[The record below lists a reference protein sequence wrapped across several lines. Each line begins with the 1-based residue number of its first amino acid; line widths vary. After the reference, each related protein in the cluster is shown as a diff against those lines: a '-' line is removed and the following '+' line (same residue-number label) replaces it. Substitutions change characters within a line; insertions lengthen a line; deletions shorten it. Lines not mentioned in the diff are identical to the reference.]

1 MASTA
6 PGTVTATDLTTR
18 IGVTNEAALAY
29 VREPDPRLDR
39 LSARVREELI
49 TEVPA
54 VTAGALLGRAALARH
69 FVASAATG
77 RYRDLFGLWEL
88 FSADPDTCRPVLQER
103 AGALERARAALES
116 ATVLGL
122 RGHADRVAE
131 DVVRARGLIWQWLRA
146 VLDEHRDLVASR
158 PHVASAVLQRDP
170 DTDLELPDEPDDT
183 WLREAAAARI
193 TTGPLAPPVEQRL
206 CDHAHRLPATITNL
220 EFIREQL
227 PHALDGVLADVDL
240 DRPDIGAV
248 LAWSRD
254 HGVAA
259 PLVDRIVGHIA
270 AAVDSDP
277 ATGLAAWWQWRE
289 AGVDVDLP
297 DGLTQASIDAF
308 DLTRPETAALLASR
322 ANDGE
327 DIAADERLVS
337 LASSNR
343 QLAEKAY
350 EALVCAGVDV
360 ELPAA
365 LEDNPMVRDGARCP
379 ACRAWTWVRPGHE
392 RRCPRLAALGGD
404 AVAPDGPVATD
415 DAATEPPDGPVAT
428 DDAATTN
435 DATTGGTD
443 TDDATTA
450 ELGDPESASV
460 ERRTGPA
467 PSASATSDA
476 MAPGT
481 DRPPA

>member
-6 PGTVTATDLTTR
+6 PGTVTATDLTQR

-69 FVASAATG
+69 FVASASTG

-88 FSADPDTCRPVLQER
+88 FSADPDACRPVLQER
-103 AGALERARAALES
+103 PEALERARAALES

-131 DVVRARGLIWQWLRA
+131 DVLRAKGLIWQWLSA
-146 VLDEHRDLVASR
+146 VLSDNRELVAAR
-158 PHVASAVLQRDP
+158 PQVASAVLQRDP
-170 DTDLELPDEPDDT
+170 QADLELPDEPDEA
-183 WLREAAAARI
+183 WLREAAAARAA
-193 TTGPLAPPVEQRL
+193 TGPLAPPVEQRL
-206 CDHAHRLPATITNL
+206 RDHAYRLPATIANL

-227 PHALDGVLADVDL
+227 PDALAGVLADVDL

-259 PLVDRIVGHIA
+259 PVVDRIIGHVATAIET
-270 AAVDSDP
+270 DP
-277 ATGLAAWWQWRE
+277 ASGLAAWWQWRE
-289 AGVDVDLP
+289 AGVAVDLP
-297 DGLTQASIDAF
+297 DALTRAPIDAF
-308 DLTRPETAALLASR
+308 DLTRPETAALLAAR
-322 ANDGE
+322 ANEGE
-327 DIAADERLVS
+327 DVAADERLAA
-337 LASSNR
+337 LATSNR

-350 EALVCAGVDV
+350 EALVCAGLDV

-392 RRCPRLAALGGD
+392 RRCPRLAAMGGD
-404 AVAPDGPVATD
+404 GATTTTADPGDGPQHD
-415 DAATEPPDGPVAT
+415 H
-428 DDAATTN
+428 
-435 DATTGGTD
+435 
-443 TDDATTA
+443 DATTA
-450 ELGDPESASV
+450 DS
-460 ERRTGPA
+460 T
-467 PSASATSDA
+467 TSDA
-476 MAPGT
+476 STETGDTGAADAVTTDAATGNAAETGDEPTPTAVGPSAPSTASGP
-481 DRPPA
+481 DRTQE